1 VNPVRVIFGKPSA
14 KSDQFS
20 SEKLWGWESLESE
33 REMKKK
39 LRKRLKKQYLKK
51 IESELLECV

>member
-1 VNPVRVIFGKPSA
+1 VNPVGVIFGKPSA
-14 KSDQFS
+14 KFDQFS
-20 SEKLWGWESLESE
+20 SEKQWGWGSLESE

-39 LRKRLKKQYLKK
+39 IKKKIKKQYLKK